1 MPASSTLQMMGVR
14 KRKVFTTSGARMLG
28 PEKWRTISA
37 QAEVIGNFDGRSQ
50 RF

>member
-1 MPASSTLQMMGVR
+1 MHCHAES
-14 KRKVFTTSGARMLG
+14 MLG